1 MTVQTNQQFSILKET
16 KNNILFQ
23 QITSRK
29 SEYIQTINVN
39 YLAQVLFANQL
50 QFE

>member
-23 QITSRK
+23 QITSTK
-29 SEYIQTINVN
+29 SEFIQTINE
-39 YLAQVLFANQL
+39 QGFFANQL